1 MRRKTLLSL
10 ILVAVLAFSLGM
22 GTLSLYRKTFTSED
36 NVVRAAIFD
45 VDTNGTLDEEVEFDL
60 TDDPLYPGRELD
72 VYEFEIHKNNTEVP
86 VKYDINVEGVDE
98 LFEGNTPVAL
108 TVLRKV
114 EGDWQVFEGPELEDP
129 AGVEEFKI
137 NLKWDHTDYDI
148 DYQGKT
154 GRIKINVVATQ
165 VEGPVE
171 PGDPG
176 EEPGDPDEEPR
187 VIAQYYKK
195 SPPGF
200 DAGTNIKIETENIEG
215 AAKVRI
221 RYTSPTTGGRVSSNT
236 FNLGE
241 WFRLSST
248 LFDLEDIDIYI
259 YDTRGPLDEFG
270 RPIDPL
276 HVFYGI
282 DPELVPGP

>member
-148 DYQGKT
+148 DYQGKA

-176 EEPGDPDEEPR
+176 EEPR
-187 VIAQYYKK
+187 VIATYYRVELGEKT
-195 SPPGF
+195 PG
-200 DAGTNIKIETENIEG
+200 TWIKIEVENIEN
-215 AAKVRI
+215 AAKAKVEYTWINGQVR
-221 RYTSPTTGGRVSSNT
+221 TKGS
-236 FNLGE
+236 
-241 WFRLSST
+241 
-248 LFDLEDIDIYI
+248 FDLGVFNPLEKGPFDPENINIYI
-259 YDTRGPLDEFG
+259 YGPTDTDN
-270 RPIDPL
+270 PL
-276 HVFYGI
+276 HVFYEVNPI
-282 DPELVPGP
+282 RVDPPR